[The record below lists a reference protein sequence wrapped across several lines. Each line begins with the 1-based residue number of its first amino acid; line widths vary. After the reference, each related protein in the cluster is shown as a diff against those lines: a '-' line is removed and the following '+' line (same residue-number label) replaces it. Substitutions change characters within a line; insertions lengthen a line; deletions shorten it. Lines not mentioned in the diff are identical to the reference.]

1 MIRFTVKEIENE
13 WYKLVTRQYKS
24 TWNTLSHFNKRMYRA
39 IKLFSNGKKFYLK
52 LQQPPKYH
60 KSYKTDNTYNV
71 FYVTYPF
78 LPFYE
83 YLRCTPH
90 ITKGLHAK

>member
-1 MIRFTVKEIENE
+1 
-13 WYKLVTRQYKS
+13 
-24 TWNTLSHFNKRMYRA
+24 MYRA
-39 IKLFSNGKKFYLK
+39 IKLFSNGKKFYLE

-60 KSYKTDNTYNV
+60 ISYKTDNTYNV

-90 ITKGLHAK
+90 VSKELHAK